1 MASMRVFSLLLVVL
15 VSVEQLAAQ
24 APVVA
29 PSAAPP
35 TSDSVIPGGTPGFY
49 IVPVN
54 CTLHNS
60 SMISPTFCTYYD
72 KQNMA
77 SLTGNCQPYLTNL
90 DPMPTAGCCEGM
102 NEVAYYRTACIC
114 DATFYP
120 PVMVNLTRSLKLP
133 SLCGITTDLCTQ
145 CPSFLVA
152 RTADYPVGGVEKR
165 STAAKVAAIVLGVI
179 LSVALV
185 AAAIAITITE
195 LKKRKEE
202 KNAEGVYEATPPGGA
217 F

>member
-1 MASMRVFSLLLVVL
+1 MASMRFFSLLLVILAL
-15 VSVEQLAAQ
+15 VDHLGAQGPTAA
-24 APVVA
+24 P
-29 PSAAPP
+29 PNGDSAAP
-35 TSDSVIPGGTPGFY
+35 GGN

-60 SMISPTFCTYYD
+60 SMISPIFCTYYE

-77 SLTGNCQPYLTNL
+77 SETGNCQPFLTNL
-90 DPMPTAGCCEGM
+90 EAMPTAGCCEGM
-102 NEVAYYRTACIC
+102 NEVSYYRTACIC
-114 DATFYP
+114 DVTFYP
-120 PVMVNLTRSLKLP
+120 PVMVNFTRSLQLP
-133 SLCGITTDLCTQ
+133 SLCGITTDLCSQ

-165 STAAKVAAIVLGVI
+165 STAARVAAIVLGVI

-195 LKKRKEE
+195 MRKRKEE
-202 KNAEGVYEATPPGGA
+202 KAAEGVYEATPPGGA